1 MRFLS
6 GLAVAVA
13 FCLALPSG
21 EAFGQ
26 TGNRERMDTTVSI
39 DRGGTLSVSLYSGRV
54 NVTGVSGSNVRVRGT
69 LDRENLTFRAR
80 PSSVS
85 ISVEHGGHR
94 SGVGG
99 ELDITVPVGT
109 RVIVEGFSVPVSLR
123 GVKGEA
129 RVETLSGSVTI
140 DDAVGKV
147 TVETVSGNIALKR
160 IEGDA
165 QAASVSGRV
174 ELGDI
179 NGDIN
184 AESVSGPVFIT
195 GAKAARVQAETVQGD
210 LSYEGTIESMG
221 NYSFTTHSGELT
233 LAVPANASATVSL
246 ETFSGSVDS
255 DFPVTLE
262 SGASRRA
269 GESQFDFR
277 IGDGKSRI
285 VLETFNGNIRIQ
297 RGSGRANRE

>member
-1 MRFLS
+1 MKVIS

-13 FCLALPSG
+13 FCLALPAG
-21 EAFGQ
+21 DAVAQ
-26 TGNRERMDTTVSI
+26 TASRERMDTTVTLN
-39 DRGGTLSVSLYSGRV
+39 RGGTLSVSLYSGKV
-54 NVTGVSGSNVRVRGT
+54 NVTGVSGSDVRIRGT

-80 PSSVS
+80 RSSVS

-94 SGVGG
+94 SANGG
-99 ELDITVPVGT
+99 ELDITVPIGT
-109 RVIVEGFSVPVSLR
+109 RVVVEGFSIPVSLS
-123 GVKGEA
+123 GVKGEVS
-129 RVETLSGSVTI
+129 VETLNGSVTVN
-140 DDAVGKV
+140 DAVGKV
-147 TVETVSGNIALKR
+147 TVESVSGNIAVKGV
-160 IEGDA
+160 EGDV
-165 QAASVSGRV
+165 QAESVSGRV
-174 ELGDI
+174 ELGNI

-184 AESVSGPVFIT
+184 AESVSGRVVIS
-195 GAKAARVQAETVQGD
+195 GAKATRVQAETVQGD
-210 LSYEGTIESMG
+210 LSYEGTIEPMG
-221 NYSFTTHSGELT
+221 NYSFTTHSGDLT
-233 LAVPANASATVSL
+233 LAVPASAGATVSL

-297 RGSGRANRE
+297 RGTGRANQE